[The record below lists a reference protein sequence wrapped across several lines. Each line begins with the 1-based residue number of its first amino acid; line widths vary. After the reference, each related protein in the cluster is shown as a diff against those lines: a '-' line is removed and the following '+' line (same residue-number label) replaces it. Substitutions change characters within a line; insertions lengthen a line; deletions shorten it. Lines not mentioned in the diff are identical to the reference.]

1 MIASGGED
9 RTDRRLSPL
18 DSSST
23 DDTLVTGTKGTHFTD
38 STLIHTSIDIVAH
51 STDDTI
57 VTSTLV

>member
-38 STLIHTSIDIVAH
+38 NTLVHTSTVAH
-51 STDDTI
+51 STDDTL
-57 VTSTLV
+57 VTLV